1 MSFIKIII
9 LLIAALTF
17 IDLAIYLFVPRMR
30 KAAAIFARIF
40 IGLIFVFSG
49 FVKAVDPL
57 GSAYKIHDY
66 LAAFGLDWL
75 LPASL
80 TLGMLLNLAEFLIGF
95 VVLFGVRMKF
105 FSWGTLLFMILFTPL
120 TFYLALTNPVT
131 DCGCFGDFL
140 VMTNW
145 ETFLKNLVFLTSAI
159 IVFSYRKKFNDT
171 MFSGLFKNGII
182 ALGII
187 IAMGMQFYAIRYD
200 ALIDFRPWKVGNRIA
215 DQMVA
220 IPEKADVYLVYKN
233 TETGMKE
240 EYSGETLPWKDSV
253 KMSKIEFIE
262 QRKVVIE
269 PFIEAPIHDFTISNS
284 QGDDLSDSILNK
296 ADYHFIL
303 VAYDLEKT
311 NIISYTA
318 INVFAEK
325 CRSENISFIGLTGSS
340 NYVMNSFS
348 TSIKPVFPFYNTD
361 GTALKT
367 VIRSNPGILLLKD
380 GYIIDKWPFRTL
392 PSFEKYK
399 ALIKKYDADFFK
411 YKTQPEKIETSKP

>member
-1 MSFIKIII
+1 MSLIKIII
-9 LLIAALTF
+9 FFLTVLALT
-17 IDLAIYLFVPRMR
+17 DLAIYLFVPRLR
-30 KAAAIFARIF
+30 KAAAIFARIS
-40 IGLIFVFSG
+40 IGLVFVFSG

-66 LAAFGLDWL
+66 LSAFGLNWL
-75 LPASL
+75 LPSSL
-80 TLGMLLNLAEFLIGF
+80 TLGTLLNLAEFLIGF
-95 VVLFGVRMKF
+95 VVLFGVRMKL

-145 ETFLKNLVFLTSAI
+145 ETFFKNLVFFTSAI

-171 MFSGLFKNGII
+171 MFSIWFKNGII

-215 DQMVA
+215 DQMVST
-220 IPEKADVYLVYKN
+220 PEKADVYLVYKN
-233 TETGMKE
+233 TETGKE
-240 EYSGETLPWKDSV
+240 EEYTNATLPWQDSV
-253 KMSKIEFIE
+253 KMSKIEFIN

-269 PFIEAPIHDFTISNS
+269 PFVEAPIHDITISNS
-284 QGDDLSDSILNK
+284 QGDDLTDSILNK
-296 ADYHFIL
+296 TDYHFIL
-303 VAYDLEKT
+303 IAYDLEKT
-311 NIISYTA
+311 NIESFTI
-318 INVFAEK
+318 INAYAKK
-325 CRSENISFIGLTGSS
+325 CIDENIPFIGLTGSS
-340 NYVMNSFS
+340 NDDMNSFS
-348 TSIKPVFPFYNTD
+348 SLIKPIFPFYYAD

-367 VIRSNPGILLLKD
+367 IIRTNPGILLLKD
-380 GYIIDKWPFRTL
+380 GYIIDKWPFRSL

-399 ALIKKYDADFFK
+399 ASIKKYDVDYMK
-411 YKTQPEKIETSKP
+411 YKTRPIKIETSKP